1 MVGRAGGVVL
11 RGWGGDGAVS
21 PSSSRSGKRAMMESA
36 QSFVLLVNHAKF
48 GKAALHELA
57 SL

>member
-1 MVGRAGGVVL
+1 MVL

-21 PSSSRSGKRAMMESA
+21 PGSSRSGKRAMMESA